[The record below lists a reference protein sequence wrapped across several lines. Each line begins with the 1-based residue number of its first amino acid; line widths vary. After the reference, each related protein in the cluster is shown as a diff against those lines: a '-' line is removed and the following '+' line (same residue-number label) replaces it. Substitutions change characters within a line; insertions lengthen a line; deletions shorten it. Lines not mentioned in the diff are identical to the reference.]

1 MVMLEMQAEYAPSLD
16 KDRVSLIVSLFIA
29 GFITLF
35 ETLFEETADGPH
47 KILSH
52 TLNKNKHRNRT
63 SAH

>member
-1 MVMLEMQAEYAPSLD
+1 MVMLEIQAGYAPSLD

-35 ETLFEETADGPH
+35 EETADGSH
-47 KILSH
+47 KILPH